1 MQNNLRGLTYQFTII
16 LFSIMVFLL
25 FRQFPLLEYSVI
37 MNVSCFMFFILVV
50 FFIKTEI
57 LKKKLLLCSVLILSL
72 YGIYSIFLGNDPA
85 LISRFYAILL
95 LIIVS
100 YYCSLGSFRF
110 IKIFI
115 FFAFIQAIVVILL
128 ELYMFQNYRF
138 ADYSAIRN
146 YFVMNQYGD
155 IYTYNGFFYKIQ
167 IKGNALLLFAYMITF
182 YLYSFTKEKKYILL
196 MLVFLI
202 AVISC
207 GNLAFYIVLIIHTFI
222 YFFLN
227 KIKSYNQLALKVA
240 LIFSAAVLFIYFSGF
255 DYFIK
260 AYELKFQGASF
271 SSMGT
276 RFDQFKVLIDDLFY
290 NVGTGLFG
298 RGLGNVINTQ
308 TVVRDYSE
316 YIYYELQTVYF
327 LNQIGV
333 LLFVLLIGVNIY
345 LTLKFIQINELRVI
359 YLLYIIYALVNPY
372 MLDTNHLI
380 VIFILVNLSSVS
392 CQAQEGAKLCRV

>member
-1 MQNNLRGLTYQFTII
+1 
-16 LFSIMVFLL
+16 
-25 FRQFPLLEYSVI
+25 
-37 MNVSCFMFFILVV
+37 MFFILVV

-115 FFAFIQAIVVILL
+115 FFAFIRAIVVILL

-240 LIFSAAVLFIYFSGF
+240 LIFLLLYCLFIFLDS
-255 DYFIK
+255 II
-260 AYELKFQGASF
+260 
-271 SSMGT
+271 SSKHM
-276 RFDQFKVLIDDLFY
+276 
-290 NVGTGLFG
+290 
-298 RGLGNVINTQ
+298 
-308 TVVRDYSE
+308 S
-316 YIYYELQTVYF
+316 
-327 LNQIGV
+327 
-333 LLFVLLIGVNIY
+333 
-345 LTLKFIQINELRVI
+345 
-359 YLLYIIYALVNPY
+359 
-372 MLDTNHLI
+372 
-380 VIFILVNLSSVS
+380 
-392 CQAQEGAKLCRV
+392 

>member
-392 CQAQEGAKLCRV
+392 CQAQEGANLCRV

>member
-1 MQNNLRGLTYQFTII
+1 MQNSLRGLTYHITI
-16 LFSIMVFLL
+16 FSFSVMVFLL

-37 MNVSCFMFFILVV
+37 MNISCFIFFILVI
-50 FFIKTEI
+50 FIFKTEI
-57 LKKKLLLCSVLILSL
+57 LKNKLFLSSLIILSL
-72 YGIYSIFLGNDPA
+72 YGIYSILLGNEPT
-85 LISRFYAILL
+85 LILRFYIILL

-100 YYCSLGSFRF
+100 YYCSLGSFKF
-110 IKIFI
+110 IKIFV
-115 FFAFIQAIVVILL
+115 FFALIQAIVVILL
-128 ELYMFQNYRF
+128 EVYMFQNYRF
-138 ADYSAIRN
+138 ADYSEIRN

-155 IYTYNGFFYKIQ
+155 IYTYNGYFYKIQ

-182 YLYSFTKEKKYILL
+182 YLYNFTKEKKYALA

-202 AVISC
+202 SVIFC
-207 GNLAFYIVLIIHTFI
+207 GNLAFYIVLIIHTLI

-227 KIKSYNQLALKVA
+227 RIKNYNQLIIKVVFI
-240 LIFSAAVLFIYFSGF
+240 LAATVLFIYFSGF

-298 RGLGNVINTQ
+298 RGLGNVIDTQ
-308 TVVRDYSE
+308 TVVRDYSD
-316 YIYYELQTVYF
+316 YIYYELQAVYF

-333 LLFVLLIGVNIY
+333 LLFLLLIGVNIY
-345 LTLKFIQINELRVI
+345 LTIKFIQVNELRIV
-359 YLLYIIYALVNPY
+359 YLLYITYALVNPY

-380 VIFILVNLSSVS
+380 VIFIMVNLSSVS
-392 CQAQEGAKLCRV
+392 RQAQEGAKLCRV